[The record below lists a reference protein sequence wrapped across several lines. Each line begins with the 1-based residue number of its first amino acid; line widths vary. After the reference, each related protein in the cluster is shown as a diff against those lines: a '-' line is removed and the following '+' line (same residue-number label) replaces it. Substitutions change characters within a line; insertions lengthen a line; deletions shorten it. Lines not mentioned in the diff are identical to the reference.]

1 MDWMSQESLLGRE
14 SSSQGCIPLY
24 ESRFR
29 IGREAGREHSGQRG
43 RHILSSVGWENDSRG
58 RLI

>member
-14 SSSQGCIPLY
+14 SSSQSCIPLY

-29 IGREAGREHSGQRG
+29 IGREAGREHSGQGG
-43 RHILSSVGWENDSRG
+43 RHILSSVGWEDDK
-58 RLI
+58 LI